1 MNINNIIN
9 QFVSFINN
17 SFKGINE
24 LSKNIEN
31 NNKNIILADKIEN
44 GFYQFI
50 WEIIVEA
57 QICFDGDYLEPY
69 ADGADFYGKSSRV
82 SYPDKLANKKINISV
97 TDKVEIFSKE
107 NVSIQNLDLIKFVN
121 YNGSEYSVS
130 KPFDFVLC
138 EDYLGNQFLFRLI
151 DADFTVDS
159 ISSGIAHTG
168 FSQI

>member
-1 MNINNIIN
+1 MNTNSIIN

-17 SFKGINE
+17 SYEDINE

-50 WEIIVEA
+50 WEVLVEA
-57 QICFDGDYLEPY
+57 QLCSNSDYLEPY
-69 ADGADFYGKSSRV
+69 GDGADFYGKSSRV
-82 SYPDKLANKKINISV
+82 IYPERLANKKINITV
-97 TDKVEIFSKE
+97 IDKVDYFSKRK
-107 NVSIQNLDLIKFVN
+107 ITIRNLDLLKFVN

-138 EDYLGNQFLFRLI
+138 EDSLGNQFLFKLNDI
-151 DADFTVDS
+151 DCS
-159 ISSGIAHTG
+159 ITKIE
-168 FSQI
+168 